1 MADYRLRVQ
10 HGQHGVSKPPARGKA
25 ARSTGANKQQQ
36 QASAGVRMVYI
47 ASPMKLTASAE
58 EFRAVVQELTGRH
71 SNIADRDYVD
81 SIHPPPPPASAAAY
95 DAPSYCSAAPP
106 PVHSSLVLPMMPP
119 LTRRIFQVY
128 DHGELEETAG
138 PYYGQGYYQ

>member
-10 HGQHGVSKPPARGKA
+10 RVRHGVSKAPARGKA
-25 ARSTGANKQQQ
+25 ARSKQQQQ

-47 ASPMKLTASAE
+47 ASPMKLTASPE

-81 SIHPPPPPASAAAY
+81 SIHPPP
-95 DAPSYCSAAPP
+95 SYCSAAPP
-106 PVHSSLVLPMMPP
+106 PVQYSSLVLPVPPP
-119 LTRRIFQVY
+119 LPRRIFQVH
-128 DHGELEETAG
+128 DHGELEEAPG
-138 PYYGQGYYQ
+138 PYYGQLYYQ